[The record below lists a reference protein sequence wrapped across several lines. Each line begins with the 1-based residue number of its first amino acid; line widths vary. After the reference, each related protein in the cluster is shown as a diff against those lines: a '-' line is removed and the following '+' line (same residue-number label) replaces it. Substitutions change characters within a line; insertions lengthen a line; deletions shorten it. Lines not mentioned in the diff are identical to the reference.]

1 MKEDVIEILTRGRI
15 SDEQSWREK
24 KYRSN
29 TGCVL
34 KWTLLWYFKQD
45 LFQMLSRLLCLPE
58 CCFRRKIRSKFAAWQ
73 SDTSFLGTISSCLG
87 IASPVTVPIISQ
99 RRSVTI
105 SRWGWCL
112 TLVSLGFYYMR
123 LFYWSS
129 LLLSKILDC
138 VSVHWIHVPHHHFC
152 HPPT

>member
-1 MKEDVIEILTRGRI
+1 MSTAGGRRNTEVIQAVCWNEHYFDTLSKTFSRCLACCCACQSAAFVER
-15 SDEQSWREK
+15 SDPSLQLDSLIPLSLEQSV
-24 KYRSN
+24 N
-29 TGCVL
+29 
-34 KWTLLWYFKQD
+34 F
-45 LFQMLSRLLCLPE
+45 
-58 CCFRRKIRSKFAAWQ
+58 
-73 SDTSFLGTISSCLG
+73 LG

-129 LLLSKILDC
+129 LLLSKILDR

-152 HPPT
+152 YPPT